1 MDDEKNKARK
11 ITILL
16 WLLHL
21 IAILSPQCYE
31 FFTLFF
37 LYYCCVGDNGVPAG
51 MLMELKLGMAWPHGY
66 RSLLSIIIQ
75 ARKRTEIGKK
85 SMRRWW
91 VAAGMACWDGG
102 TLVWYEDRKQFLRRR
117 EIRFKWGR
125 KVCLSNFSR
134 SVFQCSALP
143 LHHCLRF
150 YYMCSGEVPDFSFLS
165 YWVVGRGMLDSMND
179 YSSTFWANPNPHLTE
194 RSISFF
200 AILKAPFD
208 FTSALKNY
216 FFVLAMKIC
225 WNKMTSNWAN
235 CWNKIPHSSQML
247 VWAYFFFYSKL
258 IMKLMQDDDNTTFV
272 YIMIRSSFYDSI

>member
-51 MLMELKLGMAWPHGY
+51 MLMELKLGMAWHG
-66 RSLLSIIIQ
+66 RMGIVHCWVSSFRRWKE
-75 ARKRTEIGKK
+75 RKLGKK

-91 VAAGMACWDGG
+91 VAAGMASWDGG

-125 KVCLSNFSR
+125 KVCLFNFSR

-179 YSSTFWANPNPHLTE
+179 
-194 RSISFF
+194 
-200 AILKAPFD
+200 
-208 FTSALKNY
+208 LKNY